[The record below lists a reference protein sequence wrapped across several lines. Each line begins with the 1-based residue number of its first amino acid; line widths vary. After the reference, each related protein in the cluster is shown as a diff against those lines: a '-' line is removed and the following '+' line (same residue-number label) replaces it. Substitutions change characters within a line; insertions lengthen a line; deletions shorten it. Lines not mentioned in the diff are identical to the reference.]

1 MEIAINQVYK
11 SFLLNGEKIP
21 VLDNISLTVPHGQ
34 CTALLGPSG
43 CGKSTLLS
51 MIAGFYP
58 PDSGSITTTGK
69 VSLCMQKDML
79 LPWRDLLAKTKP
91 EVIDSLNNGQ
101 GTFLYNH
108 NIKEVKVIADKEG
121 GIEITTDAERATGTM
136 FQYDSVRVEY
146 PKTADNIFSTLL
158 TARYPAKTE
167 SKLVNEYQSAMLG
180 LLAESAKSPYENF
193 LKDRLAIREMV
204 DADCETYNIPMDL

>member
-1 MEIAINQVYK
+1 MEAN
-11 SFLLNGEKIP
+11 
-21 VLDNISLTVPHGQ
+21 VL
-34 CTALLGPSG
+34 
-43 CGKSTLLS
+43 
-51 MIAGFYP
+51 
-58 PDSGSITTTGK
+58 TTG
-69 VSLCMQKDML
+69 
-79 LPWRDLLAKTKP
+79 LLAKTKP

-158 TARYPAKTE
+158 TARYPATGAPTFHPDPLYTCIYKKKTL
-167 SKLVNEYQSAMLG
+167 KYVLRDF
-180 LLAESAKSPYENF
+180 SPGF
-193 LKDRLAIREMV
+193 RGAAPHGVFSRSSGTLSSW
-204 DADCETYNIPMDL
+204 TSWW

>member
-1 MEIAINQVYK
+1 MEAN
-11 SFLLNGEKIP
+11 
-21 VLDNISLTVPHGQ
+21 VL
-34 CTALLGPSG
+34 
-43 CGKSTLLS
+43 
-51 MIAGFYP
+51 
-58 PDSGSITTTGK
+58 TTG
-69 VSLCMQKDML
+69 
-79 LPWRDLLAKTKP
+79 LLAKTKP

-204 DADCETYNIPMDL
+204 DAPIPIIMTVRQRTSIIRQLSFFHRKGGNRMKHAEKEEKQPSFLKRHFNAIATVCIVLIPTIYTAL